1 MIATDH
7 IRKISQSSYHSKPPL
22 FCVPGLFGSP
32 YYFTQLS
39 IHLGIEQPFY
49 SWQQANSW
57 ESSFP
62 FYRLEI
68 LASQYVSSL
77 KKIQPQPPY
86 YLAGHS
92 FGGLVAFE
100 MARQLSISG
109 EKVALVAI
117 LDTTAP
123 IASQKA
129 NLTKF
134 INSANNLDYLNL
146 IKEMF
151 ESDFGELVPTHF
163 YQKRDSIHAVTSF
176 ESIFAQIRE
185 FSLLLNFREV
195 IQMERIFSVFKNNMQ
210 SMLNYTPLKI
220 TQIPLVLY
228 RADEKTYEKLNHTL
242 FLNRLINSSTY
253 GWNELT
259 DNIKVCQTPGNHST
273 MLTSPYVQTLANLL
287 RSQLN

>member
-1 MIATDH
+1 
-7 IRKISQSSYHSKPPL
+7 
-22 FCVPGLFGSP
+22 
-32 YYFTQLS
+32 
-39 IHLGIEQPFY
+39 
-49 SWQQANSW
+49 
-57 ESSFP
+57 
-62 FYRLEI
+62 
-68 LASQYVSSL
+68 
-77 KKIQPQPPY
+77 
-86 YLAGHS
+86 
-92 FGGLVAFE
+92 

-151 ESDFGELVPTHF
+151 ESAFGEIVPAHF
-163 YQKRDSIHAVTSF
+163 CQKRDSVHATTSF
-176 ESIFAQIRE
+176 ESSFAQLRE

-195 IQMERIFSVFKNNMQ
+195 IQMERIFSAFKNNIQ
-210 SMLNYTPLKI
+210 AMLNYTPLKI
-220 TQIPLVLY
+220 PQISLVLY
-228 RADEKTYEKLNHTL
+228 RADEKAHEKLNHTL

-259 DNIKVCQTPGNHST
+259 DNIKVCQTPRNHST
-273 MLTSPYVQTLANLL
+273 MLTSPCVQTLANLL